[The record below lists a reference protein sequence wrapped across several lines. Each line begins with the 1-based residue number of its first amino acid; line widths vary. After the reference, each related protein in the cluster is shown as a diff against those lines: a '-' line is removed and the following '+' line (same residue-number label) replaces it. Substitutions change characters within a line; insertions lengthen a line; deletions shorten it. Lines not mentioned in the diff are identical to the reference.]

1 MTQSSRRNFIKT
13 SAIGVAAA
21 AAASTQAFAQS
32 LNLSQKTIAEV
43 EGLLAQEYVDTTA
56 NWHDGLV
63 HPAPYKNPFAQGKD
77 RGLVLGGGGTPL
89 IAWYVG
95 YFNALKKGGVDLS
108 NADAVVGT
116 SAGAL
121 FGAMLTAGH
130 LWRLTDEMDIF
141 ADFPKL
147 LSEIMPAVQF
157 NASQLRAQHAELSAR
172 DGSLASIQ
180 RIGKAAMASSNPD
193 GVEKYYKV
201 TEKILTASTWPSAG
215 TFITT
220 NDCYTGQRLVISK
233 ENNVPIN
240 IACAASASAPGQ
252 MGPTFVKDHLCM
264 DGGISSSS
272 THCDVISGV
281 KRALVISLGD
291 GTINDQKRGLR
302 LSSLPNTLNQEIKDL
317 EVGGTKTKLIVVGLP
332 PGISKVENLV
342 DPKWIAPYLKYGND
356 RGIADIAMMKSFWS

>member
-1 MTQSSRRNFIKT
+1 MTQSSRRKFLKT
-13 SAIGVAAA
+13 SAVGVAALT
-21 AAASTQAFAQS
+21 STQTFSQNP
-32 LNLSQKTIAEV
+32 NLSPKTIAEV
-43 EGLLAQEYVDTTA
+43 AALEAKRDADTTE
-56 NWHDGLV
+56 NWNDGLI
-63 HPAPYKNPFAQGKD
+63 HPAPYKNPYAQGKE

-95 YFNALKKGGVDLS
+95 YFNALKKNGVDLS

-130 LWRLTDEMDIF
+130 LWRLTDEIDIF

-157 NASQLRAQHAELSAR
+157 NASQIRAQRAELSVR

-180 RIGKAAMASSNPD
+180 KIGKAAMASSNPD
-193 GVEKYYKV
+193 GVAKYYKV
-201 TEKILTASTWPSAG
+201 AEKLLTASAWPSAG
-215 TFITT
+215 MFTT
-220 NDCYTGQRLVISK
+220 TMDCFTGQRLVVSR

-240 IACAASASAPGQ
+240 VACAASSSAPGQ

-272 THCDVISGV
+272 THCDVIAGV
-281 KRALVISLGD
+281 KRALVISLGN
-291 GTINDQKRGLR
+291 GTIDDQKQGLR
-302 LSSLPNTLNQEIKDL
+302 LSSLPNTINQEIKEL
-317 EVGGTKTKLIVVGLP
+317 EARGTKTKLIVVGLP

-342 DPKWIAPYLKYGND
+342 DPKWIAPYLKFGNE
-356 RGIADIAMMKSFWS
+356 RGIADTQMMKAFWA